1 MIIKPSERDTR
12 KTGRFAVGVEEINQ
26 HLASCDLCPRVCLVN
41 RMAGEL
47 GDCRVG
53 KEALVASYGAHL
65 GEEYPLRGWRGSG
78 TIFFGGCNLGCIFC
92 QNAEISQK
100 RSGKPTSA
108 VELAGIML
116 ELQDQ
121 GCHNINLVSPTHVT
135 AQLAESLD
143 LASWRG
149 LNIPVVYNC
158 GGYESVGTLK
168 MLEGMVDIYL
178 PDMKYSDPRIGLE
191 LSGVP
196 DYPSVNREA
205 ILEMHRQVGDLKVDG
220 RGLATRGMLIRHL
233 VLPHR
238 MAGSESTLRFIAD
251 EISTSTYLNIM
262 DQYRPSH
269 LAHQDN
275 QVNRPITRAEFQEVL
290 DMANALGFSRIA

>member
-1 MIIKPSERDTR
+1 MTIQPSERDTR

-41 RMAGEL
+41 RMEGEL
-47 GDCRVG
+47 GYCRVG

-143 LASWRG
+143 LASRRG

-290 DMANALGFSRIA
+290 DMANALGLSRIA

>member
-1 MIIKPSERDTR
+1 MTIKPSERDTR

-47 GDCRVG
+47 GYCRVG

-78 TIFFGGCNLGCIFC
+78 TIFFGGCNLDCIFC

-100 RSGKPTSA
+100 RSGKPTSS

-143 LASWRG
+143 LASRRG

-178 PDMKYSDPRIGLE
+178 PDMKYSDPKIGQE

-196 DYPSVNREA
+196 DYPSINREA
-205 ILEMHRQVGDLKVDG
+205 ILEMHRQVGDLIVDE
-220 RGLATRGMLIRHL
+220 RGLATRGLMIRHL
-233 VLPHR
+233 VLPNR
-238 MAGSESTLRFIAD
+238 LAGSETILRFLAED
-251 EISTSTYLNIM
+251 ISPDTYLNIM
-262 DQYRPSH
+262 DQYHPCH
-269 LAHQDN
+269 LAHQTKSL
-275 QVNRPITRAEFQEVL
+275 NRRSTLAEVQEV
-290 DMANALGFSRIA
+290 MALALALGFSRIA